1 VSVWNEA
8 AVVAY
13 INTVQL
19 APLDKA
25 LTLGAV
31 VASDPGYLALV
42 DKVAAEAMQLG
53 LLALKQMKAA
63 VDKLYRVDDTAGGA
77 LPAGVVPEFEAAAA
91 LAAAAGTKEQQ
102 ERDIAKDVIFKS
114 VWDAAEP
121 LFNGDKPPENCPVC
135 ETPIAKSVA
144 GSAAAIHGHI
154 SAHLGGLAT
163 YAGAKSEMEKTQ
175 ERLRKVKDR
184 LDSGLET
191 LIGLCAESHPAT
203 ELVLKEYRAAVIA
216 WTDGATPDSAP
227 VQTQLLAVQ
236 AELKAAIAD
245 IEARQGDHTFA
256 KAKAKIDALIELG
269 KEFRQAQRIA
279 AELGKLSEALTAQ
292 TAQISGAIRVKV
304 QTLLDRLQKPM
315 NEIFA
320 LIQGAGAPPVRLEL
334 PNEDDMNQQR
344 LALLVDFAE
353 NRLGVQ
359 PSGYFSDS
367 QIHSVAL
374 ALRLAAILAFNA
386 GAPIVVLDDIV
397 TSYDVDHRRSIV
409 QMLAQKFADHQI
421 IITTHDERFFHYLK
435 DMLADK
441 DWNYRRITGID
452 PAFGPRFSDHKVTDE
467 MIEARWANGDSAAN
481 DMRQAEEEFLLT
493 LARDFAVPIR
503 IRPLERPYNYD
514 RSELAT
520 AVASFLKTA
529 GLTPPAVPGVN
540 NRFLNTLVKGAV
552 ENFGSHFSDDPGAY
566 GSIGDEKT
574 RWAEFKQFRSYFAC
588 PKCTSTR
595 FQRPV
600 TLSKPICAAGKCE
613 TQFAFPMPAAS
624 SPEATA

>member
-1 VSVWNEA
+1 
-8 AVVAY
+8 
-13 INTVQL
+13 
-19 APLDKA
+19 
-25 LTLGAV
+25 
-31 VASDPGYLALV
+31 
-42 DKVAAEAMQLG
+42 
-53 LLALKQMKAA
+53 MKAA
-63 VDKLYRVDDTAGGA
+63 VDKLYRMEDAVGGSLSAG
-77 LPAGVVPEFEAAAA
+77 LIPEFEAAAA
-91 LAAAAGTKEQQ
+91 LATAAGTKEQQ
-102 ERDIAKDVIFKS
+102 ERDIAKDVIFKF
-114 VWDAAEP
+114 VWEAAEP
-121 LFNGDKPPENCPVC
+121 LFNGDKPLENCPVC
-135 ETPIAKSVA
+135 ETPIAKSAA
-144 GSAAAIHGHI
+144 GSAATIHQHI
-154 SAHLGGLAT
+154 GARLGGLAT
-163 YAGAKSEMEKTQ
+163 YASAKSEMEKTQ
-175 ERLRKVKDR
+175 DRLSKVKDR
-184 LDSGLET
+184 LDAGLET
-191 LIGLCAESHPAT
+191 LIGLCTESHPVA
-203 ELVLKEYRAAVIA
+203 ELALKEYRAAVIA
-216 WTDGATPDSAP
+216 WSGSAPPDSTAA
-227 VQTQLLAVQ
+227 QAQLLAVQ
-236 AELKAAIAD
+236 AASKATIED

-256 KAKAKIDALIELG
+256 KAKAKTDALIELG
-269 KEFRQAQRIA
+269 KEFRHAQRLA
-279 AELGKLSEALTAQ
+279 EELGKLSEALTAQ
-292 TAQISGAIRVKV
+292 TAQISGAIRAKV

-344 LALLVDFAE
+344 LALLVDFAD

-386 GAPIVVLDDIV
+386 GAPIVILDDIV

-409 QMLAQKFADHQI
+409 QMLAQKFAEHQV

-452 PAFGPRFSDHKVTDE
+452 PAFGPRFADHKVTDE

-503 IRPLERPYNYD
+503 IRPLEKPYNYD
-514 RSELAT
+514 RSELAG
-520 AVASFLKTA
+520 AVASFLKSA

-566 GSIGDEKT
+566 DSIGDEKT
-574 RWAEFKQFRSYFAC
+574 RWAEFKQFRPFFAC
-588 PKCTSTR
+588 PKCASTR

-600 TLSKPICAAGKCE
+600 TLSKPICAVGKCE
-613 TQFAFPMPAAS
+613 TPFAFPTPAAAA
-624 SPEATA
+624 PGATA